1 MKTKQSQRL
10 QYDLNWTV
18 YHETM
23 LRINIDVDRSMEAK
37 FIANVNRNKT
47 KNFITSTS

>member
-1 MKTKQSQRL
+1 MKTKQNQRL

-37 FIANVNRNKT
+37 LRMPIET
-47 KNFITSTS
+47 KQQSFITSTS